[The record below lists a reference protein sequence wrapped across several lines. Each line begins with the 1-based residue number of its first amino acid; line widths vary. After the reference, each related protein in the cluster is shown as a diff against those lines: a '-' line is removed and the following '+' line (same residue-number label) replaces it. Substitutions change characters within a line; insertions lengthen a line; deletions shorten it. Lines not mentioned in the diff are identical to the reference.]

1 MTADSGFVA
10 DQHWDPDRYARN
22 ARFVAELGAPVV
34 ELAEI
39 VKGER
44 VLDLG
49 CGDGALTLKLKEAG
63 ADVVGID
70 ASEHQI
76 EAARALGLD
85 ARVMDGHALEF
96 EDEFDLVF
104 SNATLHWLSRNP
116 DGVVEGVARALK
128 TGGRFVG
135 EKGGFG
141 NVAAV
146 RKAIGDSLAK
156 RNVDAALYDPWYFPT
171 VGDYGARLE
180 RGGFLVTHALLIE
193 RPTPLPGS
201 LEDWLETFA
210 EPFLNAL
217 PAAARP
223 SVRKEIASAA
233 EHILRRKDGIWY
245 VDYVRLRFRA
255 IKVPDGTLP

>member
-1 MTADSGFVA
+1 MTTHPGPVA

-22 ARFVAELGAPVV
+22 ARFVSDLGAPVV

-39 VKGER
+39 VPGER

-49 CGDGALTLKLKEAG
+49 CGDGALTIKLQEAG

-76 EAARALGLD
+76 AAAKALGLD

-96 EDEFDLVF
+96 EDEFDVVF

-116 DGVVEGVARALK
+116 DGVVEGVARSLK

-146 RKAIGDSLAK
+146 RAAIGDSLAK
-156 RNVDAALYDPWYFPT
+156 RGVDARRHDPWYFPT
-171 VGDYGARLE
+171 VGDYCARLE

-201 LEDWLETFA
+201 LEDWLDTFA
-210 EPFLNAL
+210 EPFLKAL
-217 PAAARP
+217 PTAARP
-223 SVRKEIASAA
+223 SVRAEIATAA
-233 EHILRRKDGIWY
+233 EHVLRLEDGTWF